1 MSLNPLSTYKGLAP
15 SVYFLFIARTIN
27 SLGDFVYPLITMYLT
42 LKLGMNEN
50 QTGFFVTLAAIA
62 AGPGVLLGGYLGDR
76 IGRKN
81 IIIGGQLFASILVFV
96 SIFYINTLTVAYL
109 LILSMFFMSVT
120 RPIYNAML
128 IDLTQ
133 NDGERKSAFSLLYLG
148 INIGIAIGPLVAGVF
163 FEDYL
168 KGVFI
173 GISLCTFI
181 STLLIILFVKESRI
195 SNNTSEVISNSVE
208 SKNSFVVLFK
218 RPILFSFI
226 LLSILNFF
234 IYIQYSFSMP
244 LQMNSL
250 FDQKGPALYGSLM
263 TVNAISVI
271 VLTPILNSLTKKMLP
286 ILIIAIGALFY
297 ALGFGMFYV
306 ANIYFLISICTIIW
320 TIGEIMVQTN
330 LNVYIAKHSPASHRG
345 RFNGF
350 LLFIGSLGYSL
361 GPYIMG
367 KYINKFGVNLAW
379 PLIFLIGIVYAL
391 SMYVL
396 YYVEKK
402 STHKKSL
409 TNLKEH
415 A

>member
-1 MSLNPLSTYKGLAP
+1 MSLNPLSSYKGLAP

-42 LKLGMNEN
+42 LKLGMSEN

-76 IGRKN
+76 MERKK
-81 IIIGGQLFASILVFV
+81 IIIGGQFASSILVLISV
-96 SIFYINTLTVAYL
+96 FYINTLTIAYL
-109 LILSMFFMSVT
+109 LILSMFFMSIT

-128 IDLTQ
+128 IDFTHS
-133 NDGERKSAFSLLYLG
+133 DGERKSAFSLLYLG

-173 GISLCTFI
+173 GISICTLI
-181 STLLIILFVKESRI
+181 STLLIILFVRESKI
-195 SNNTSEVISNSVE
+195 SNNTTEVNSNPVE
-208 SKNSFVVLFK
+208 SKNSFAVLFK
-218 RPILFSFI
+218 RPILFTFI
-226 LLSILNFF
+226 LLSIFNFF

-271 VLTPILNSLTKKMLP
+271 ILTPVLNSLTKKILP

-297 ALGFGMFYV
+297 AIGFGMFYI
-306 ANIYFLISICTIIW
+306 ANIYFVISLCTIIW

-330 LNVYIAKHSPASHRG
+330 LNVYIAKHSPISHRG
-345 RFNGF
+345 RFNSF
-350 LLFIGSLGYSL
+350 LLFTGSLGYSL

-367 KYINKFGVNLAW
+367 KYINNFGVNLAW
-379 PLIFLIGIVYAL
+379 PLIFIIGIVYAA

-396 YYVEKK
+396 YYIEKK
-402 STHKKSL
+402 FTQKRSI